1 MPRPEKVQAV
11 ADIKERLDG
20 AQAVFVTEYAGLSV
34 KEQQVLRREL
44 KANGAEMKVVKM
56 TLARLAAA
64 DMTDEL
70 NDLLFGPTALTFADG
85 DPAAAAKALKAFA
98 KDHDVMIIK
107 GGVLGAEFLSPERV
121 SQLADLDPREVL
133 LARIAGAFA
142 APMAQMA
149 GLLAALP
156 RNAATV
162 FQQLLEKKEEESPES
177 SVVSPQQDDQAEDET
192 EGNGAVAATG
202 AEDAEPAPDE
212 ATAKDEPA
220 PDADSS
226 NEAPEATEEPSG
238 DDAPPAADASA
249 DQGDNDT
256 RNDVAAETDEPDVA
270 DEAATE
276 QSNEDEAADAA
287 DEKE

>member
-34 KEQQVLRREL
+34 KEQQVLRRQL

-70 NDLLFGPTALTFADG
+70 NDLLSGPTALTFADG

-162 FQQLLEKKEEESPES
+162 FQQLLEKKVEESPES
-177 SVVSPQQDDQAEDET
+177 SVVGPPPEESVDEPPDVSDDSAEEPETGDRGPAADE
-192 EGNGAVAATG
+192 AVEDTLEQV
-202 AEDAEPAPDE
+202 AEEPPEDSPDE
-212 ATAKDEPA
+212 ATVA
-220 PDADSS
+220 PQSAA
-226 NEAPEATEEPSG
+226 EEPEAE
-238 DDAPPAADASA
+238 
-249 DQGDNDT
+249 DQGP
-256 RNDVAAETDEPDVA
+256 ETA

>member
-34 KEQQVLRREL
+34 KEQQVLRRQL

-70 NDLLFGPTALTFADG
+70 NDLLSGPTALTFADG

-162 FQQLLEKKEEESPES
+162 FQQLLEKKEQESPQS
-177 SVVSPQQDDQAEDET
+177 SVVSPQSEDSVDET
-192 EGNGAVAATG
+192 PDESDESAEEPEAGDRGPEADEAVEDIVEEV
-202 AEDAEPAPDE
+202 AEEPPEDSADE
-212 ATAKDEPA
+212 ATAAPQASAEEPETGDRGPESDTA
-220 PDADSS
+220 
-226 NEAPEATEEPSG
+226 EAEDRGPEA
-238 DDAPPAADASA
+238 
-249 DQGDNDT
+249 DQ
-256 RNDVAAETDEPDVA
+256 
-270 DEAATE
+270 AATE

>member
-34 KEQQVLRREL
+34 KEQQVLRRQL

-70 NDLLFGPTALTFADG
+70 HDLLFGPTALTFADG

-162 FQQLLEKKEEESPES
+162 FQQLLEKKSQESGVESPE
-177 SVVSPQQDDQAEDET
+177 PEDEGQDGEAM
-192 EGNGAVAATG
+192 EG
-202 AEDAEPAPDE
+202 
-212 ATAKDEPA
+212 
-220 PDADSS
+220 
-226 NEAPEATEEPSG
+226 
-238 DDAPPAADASA
+238 SA
-249 DQGDNDT
+249 
-256 RNDVAAETDEPDVA
+256 DVA
-270 DEAATE
+270 DETAQDQPTE
-276 QSNEDEAADAA
+276 EESEETQDSGLSTQDSEE
-287 DEKE
+287 

>member
-34 KEQQVLRREL
+34 KEQQVLRRQL

-70 NDLLFGPTALTFADG
+70 NDLLSGPTALTFADG

-177 SVVSPQQDDQAEDET
+177 SVVSPKQDDQAEDET

-226 NEAPEATEEPSG
+226 NEAPEATEEPNG

>member
-34 KEQQVLRREL
+34 KEQQVLRRQL

-70 NDLLFGPTALTFADG
+70 NDLLSGPTALTFADG

-98 KDHDVMIIK
+98 KDHDVMVIK

-162 FQQLLEKKEEESPES
+162 FQQLLEKKVEESPES
-177 SVVSPQQDDQAEDET
+177 SVVGPPPEESVDEPPDVSDDSAEEPETGDRGPAADE
-192 EGNGAVAATG
+192 AVEDTVEQV
-202 AEDAEPAPDE
+202 AEEPPEDSPDE
-212 ATAKDEPA
+212 ATVA
-220 PDADSS
+220 PQSAA
-226 NEAPEATEEPSG
+226 EEPEAE
-238 DDAPPAADASA
+238 
-249 DQGDNDT
+249 DQGP
-256 RNDVAAETDEPDVA
+256 ETA